1 MEQIRQAVERAK
13 EAQPVGGAAPLP
25 QMGHPFKSVPPGV
38 TNDATPAAAI
48 PPVGE
53 FVLLSP
59 KHLEANRIIAHDFAD
74 HRARSYDMLRTQVL
88 QTMSMS
94 DWHMLAVT
102 SPSPA
107 CGKTVTAINLALS
120 IARQP
125 DKPVLLIDFDL
136 QRPQIGNYLGLKP
149 KQGVLSLLEGRAKFR
164 DVVVNARIADSQLA
178 ILPCETSTLRSSELI
193 ASRAMTGLLQEIKQ
207 AFKNWTVIVDL
218 PPILAGDEVISI
230 LPQLDCVLFVAAA
243 GTSTLPQIKECVRH
257 LESTPVIRMVL
268 NKSAESHQAYYS
280 RYNER

>member
-13 EAQPVGGAAPLP
+13 EAQSVSTMPRPPSAQTFAP
-25 QMGHPFKSVPPGV
+25 SPGV
-38 TNDATPAAAI
+38 IKSSAPSATSPLN
-48 PPVGE
+48 E
-53 FVLLSP
+53 FVLLNP
-59 KHLEANRIIAHDFAD
+59 KHLEANRIISYDVTD

-88 QTMSMS
+88 QSMAVS
-94 DWHMLAVT
+94 EWHMLAIT

-136 QRPQIGNYLGLKP
+136 QRPKIGTYLGLKP
-149 KQGVLSLLEGRAKFR
+149 AQGVLSLLEGRTKFR
-164 DVVVNARIADSQLA
+164 DIVVNARVADSQLTV
-178 ILPCETSTLRSSELI
+178 LPCETSTLRSSELI
-193 ASRAMTGLLQEIKQ
+193 ASRAMTELLQEIKQ

-243 GTSTLPQIKECVRH
+243 GTSTAPQVKECVRH
-257 LESTPVIRMVL
+257 LESTPVVRMVL
-268 NKSAESHQAYYS
+268 NKSAESHQSDYS